1 MTSGGALS
9 IPPTDDWAG
18 TGVFTLKESVL
29 SADTGIDILTV
40 NIIAAARL
48 LDTETVLTA
57 VKRRTLGVVLTLA
70 DTAPSV
76 TQLVV
81 QTVSGGLTG
90 RGTDPEAAQHSAG
103 TLLLIGTE
111 LELGTALGGF
121 SSEARQTEAPG
132 HVVGGPAVGV
142 LAAHVE
148 EAAHVDTLVPDTGPL
163 SGTLHVTD
171 ALQLDTPDQGVAG
184 GAGRAGAHGLVVGGG
199 TDGVSS
205 TGTWDV
211 AGVLT
216 FSIHTAG

>member
-29 SADTGIDILTV
+29 SADTSIDILTV

-81 QTVSGGLTG
+81 QTVSG
-90 RGTDPEAAQHSAG
+90 
-103 TLLLIGTE
+103 
-111 LELGTALGGF
+111 
-121 SSEARQTEAPG
+121 
-132 HVVGGPAVGV
+132 
-142 LAAHVE
+142 
-148 EAAHVDTLVPDTGPL
+148 
-163 SGTLHVTD
+163 
-171 ALQLDTPDQGVAG
+171 
-184 GAGRAGAHGLVVGGG
+184 
-199 TDGVSS
+199 
-205 TGTWDV
+205 
-211 AGVLT
+211 
-216 FSIHTAG
+216 